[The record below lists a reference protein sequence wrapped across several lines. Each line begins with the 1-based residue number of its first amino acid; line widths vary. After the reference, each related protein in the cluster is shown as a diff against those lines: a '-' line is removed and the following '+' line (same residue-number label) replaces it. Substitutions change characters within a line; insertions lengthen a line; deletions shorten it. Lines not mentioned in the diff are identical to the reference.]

1 MNTTTTSNRFSTI
14 IWMLLVA
21 LTLTTYAMGERGMA
35 GSGAMLG
42 LLLIALVK
50 GQMVANYFMGLR
62 HVALGW
68 RAVMLAYFLIVG
80 GLIAMAYRLA

>member
-1 MNTTTTSNRFSTI
+1 MDTYKASNRFSTLV
-14 IWMLLVA
+14 WLVLVA
-21 LTLTTYAMGERGMA
+21 LTMTTYAMGESGMA
-35 GSGAMLG
+35 GEGAMLG

-68 RAVMLAYFLIVG
+68 RAVILAYFMIVG
-80 GLIAMAYRLA
+80 GFIALAYSLA